1 MGVDGMPIHTH
12 HPPLSDHVFR
22 QSKSSSGLTRCFPSS
37 FYSQIPEF
45 LRSQACMDPSGSDND
60 ECASVQLGSSDMAP
74 SATKVTFLI
83 YMLMSVLI
91 SFHTRPSSGRG
102 FQ

>member
-1 MGVDGMPIHTH
+1 MGVDGMPIHTR

-22 QSKSSSGLTRCFPSS
+22 QSESSSGLTCCFPSS

-45 LRSQACMDPSGSDND
+45 LRSQACLDPSGSDND

-74 SATKVTFLI
+74 STMKVTFLI

-91 SFHTRPSSGRG
+91 SFHTRPSSSRG

>member
-1 MGVDGMPIHTH
+1 
-12 HPPLSDHVFR
+12 
-22 QSKSSSGLTRCFPSS
+22 
-37 FYSQIPEF
+37 
-45 LRSQACMDPSGSDND
+45 MDPSGSDND

-91 SFHTRPSSGRG
+91 HFTLDHPPAEVSNEALSCGI
-102 FQ
+102 